1 MLLCLLILGWTI
13 KLRQSEIYL
22 KVRSIM
28 MISDRMA
35 ITNMQNADH
44 FKYAIEMIKKN
55 FEFDLKSLL

>member
-44 FKYAIEMIKKN
+44 FKYAIEI
-55 FEFDLKSLL
+55 